1 MFQSLATRESI
12 YLRRIRRIRRCGLVG
27 GRVSLWGV
35 GNETLLLTTWESVFS
50 CLPLDEDVECLAP
63 PAPCYVPT
71 LMIMNSTSESVSQPQ
86 LNVVLC
92 KSRLEHVSSQQ

>member
-1 MFQSLATRESI
+1 
-12 YLRRIRRIRRCGLVG
+12 
-27 GRVSLWGV
+27 VSLWGV
-35 GNETLLLTTWESVFS
+35 GNERLLLTTWDSVFS

-71 LMIMNSTSESVSQPQ
+71 LMIMNSTSQSVSQPQ

-92 KSRLEHVSSQQ
+92 KSCFGHDVSSQK